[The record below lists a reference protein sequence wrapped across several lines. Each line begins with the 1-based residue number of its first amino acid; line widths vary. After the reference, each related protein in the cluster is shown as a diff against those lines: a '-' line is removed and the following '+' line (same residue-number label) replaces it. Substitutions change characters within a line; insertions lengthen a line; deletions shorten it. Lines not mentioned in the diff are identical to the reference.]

1 MKFRYKQ
8 YGSRVSRPVIPITI
22 KHGNKSIRYEALVD
36 SGADECFFHSEVG
49 ELLGLDIKKGK
60 AEEVFGIGGKVLL
73 YYRHKILIEVGGS
86 SHEIEAGFLPDVAGR
101 VMKYGVLGQKGFFD
115 LFIVRFDFPKG
126 EIELKKIKK

>member
-8 YGSRVSRPVIPITI
+8 YGSNVSRPVVPITI

-36 SGADECFFHSEVG
+36 SGADACFFHAEVG

-60 AEEVFGIGGKVLL
+60 AEEVFGIGGKASV
-73 YYRHKILIEVGGS
+73 YYRHKIMVEIGGWS
-86 SHEIEAGFLPDVAGR
+86 REIEAGFLPDVAGR

-115 LFIVRFDFPKG
+115 LFIIKFDLPKG
-126 EIELKKIKK
+126 EIELKEVKK